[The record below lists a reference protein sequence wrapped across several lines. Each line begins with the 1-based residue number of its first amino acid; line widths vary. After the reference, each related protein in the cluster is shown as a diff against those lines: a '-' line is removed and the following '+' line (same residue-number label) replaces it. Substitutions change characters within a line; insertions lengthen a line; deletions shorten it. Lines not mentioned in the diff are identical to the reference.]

1 MVIRWSMAAGST
13 AKFSLPCPD
22 EEMLIGC
29 VDPAEVAFI
38 ETALEGPARMR
49 HKMFSGSA
57 RKQMIRPGS
66 GSLPAMLR
74 AAFCLLASVV
84 LPPPIGP

>member
-38 ETALEGPARMR
+38 ETALEGPA
-49 HKMFSGSA
+49 H
-57 RKQMIRPGS
+57 
-66 GSLPAMLR
+66 
-74 AAFCLLASVV
+74 ASQDVFR
-84 LPPPIGP
+84 L